1 MTLESLAK
9 QGREKIYTNL
19 AGMDTV
25 KLKKLR
31 DEAMRLSFSS
41 FDEMKYKLEFVA
53 RINGMEFVNDASSR
67 TPNATWYSLDTME
80 KPVIWI
86 ANGDVNDV
94 DFETLKPLA
103 LRKVRMLICV
113 GSDNTRLHDTFAGTI
128 PVIVDARNLA
138 VALDKAFYSGIENA
152 VTLFSPACENGEAV
166 AEQGEEFKL
175 CVNEL

>member
-9 QGREKIYTNL
+9 QGREKIYTSL
-19 AGMDTV
+19 AGIESA

-31 DEAMRLSFSS
+31 DEAMRRSFGS
-41 FDEMKYKLEFVA
+41 FDEIKYKLEFVA
-53 RINGMEFVNDASSR
+53 NINEMEFVNDAASR

-94 DFETLKPLA
+94 DFEVLKPLA

-113 GSDNTRLHDTFAGTI
+113 GNDNTKLHDTFAVAVLKI
-128 PVIVDARNLA
+128 IDVPNIA
-138 VALDKAFYSGIENA
+138 VALDKALYSGIEKA
-152 VTLFSPACENGEAV
+152 VVLFSPACENGEPAT
-166 AEQGEEFKL
+166 EQGADFTYF
-175 CVNEL
+175 VNEL

>member
-103 LRKVRMLICV
+103 
-113 GSDNTRLHDTFAGTI
+113 
-128 PVIVDARNLA
+128 

>member
-19 AGMDTV
+19 AGIDTA

-31 DEAMRLSFSS
+31 NEAMRRSFVS

-53 RINGMEFVNDASSR
+53 RIGGMEFINDASSR

-94 DFETLKPLA
+94 DFDAVRPLA

-113 GSDNTRLHDTFAGTI
+113 GADNTRLHDTFAGSI
-128 PVIVDARNLA
+128 PVIIDAPSLA
-138 VALDKAFYSGIENA
+138 VAIDKAFYSGIENA
-152 VTLFSPACENGEAV
+152 VTLFSPACENGVAV
-166 AEQGEEFKL
+166 AEQGEEFKA

>member
-9 QGREKIYTNL
+9 QGRERIHTGL
-19 AGMDTV
+19 AGIETA

-31 DEAMRLSFSS
+31 NEAMRRSFSS
-41 FDEMKYKLEFVA
+41 FDEIKYKLENVA
-53 RINGMEFVNDASSR
+53 CINEMEFVNDAASR

-94 DFETLKPLA
+94 DFEVLKPLA

-113 GSDNTRLHDTFAGTI
+113 GSDNTRLHDTFAGSI
-128 PVIVDARNLA
+128 PVIMDVRNIEIA
-138 VALDKAFYSGIENA
+138 VLKAFYSGIENA
-152 VTLFSPACENGEAV
+152 VTLFSPACENGV
-166 AEQGEEFKL
+166 PVSEQGDEFKYY
-175 CVNEL
+175 VNEL

>member
-19 AGMDTV
+19 AGIDTA

-31 DEAMRLSFSS
+31 NETMRRSFSS

-53 RINGMEFVNDASSR
+53 RINGMEFINDASSR

-94 DFETLKPLA
+94 DFDTLKTLA

-113 GSDNTRLHDTFAGTI
+113 GNDNTRLHDTFAGSI
-128 PVIVDARNLA
+128 PVIVDAKNLA

-152 VTLFSPACENGEAV
+152 VTLFSPASENGVAV
-166 AEQGEEFKL
+166 AEQGEEFTY